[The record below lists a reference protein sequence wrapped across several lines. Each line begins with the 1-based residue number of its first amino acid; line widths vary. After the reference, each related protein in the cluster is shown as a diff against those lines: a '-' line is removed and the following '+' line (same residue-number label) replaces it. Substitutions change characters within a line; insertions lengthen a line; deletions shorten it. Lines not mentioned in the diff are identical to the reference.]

1 MTQSDLY
8 IKRDRMRYT
17 KDSLSSG
24 LVLLSIVFNVLY
36 FVSIYKSDVARY
48 YYTWKIGVSIVYNLL
63 FLLIAFLASQGVKSR
78 KTGYGTTLLVL
89 GVMQIVRIFYMPAD
103 AHATFVQIGSEDV
116 QVMLDGQYT
125 YVVVCLAVSAV
136 CCIVAA
142 VTSYIN
148 NKHLAQHMRELAN
161 KTK

>member
-78 KTGYGTTLLVL
+78 KTGYETTLLVL
-89 GVMQIVRIFYMPAD
+89 GGIAAVLVLIFTRIFRDKKKKQSTPPP
-103 AHATFVQIGSEDV
+103 T
-116 QVMLDGQYT
+116 
-125 YVVVCLAVSAV
+125 
-136 CCIVAA
+136 
-142 VTSYIN
+142 N
-148 NKHLAQHMRELAN
+148 NIK
-161 KTK
+161 K

>member
-24 LVLLSIVFNVLY
+24 LVLLAIVFNVLY
-36 FVSIYKSDVARY
+36 FVSIYQSDVAKY
-48 YYTWKIGVSIVYNLL
+48 YYTWKIGVSIIYNLL

-78 KTGYGTTLLVL
+78 KNGYSPTLLVL
-89 GVMQIVRIFYMPAD
+89 GLMQIVRIFYMPAD
-103 AHATFVQIGSEDV
+103 AHAKFVEIGSENV

-125 YVVVCLAVSAV
+125 YVVICLALSAV
-136 CCIVAA
+136 CCVAGA
-142 VTSYIN
+142 VISYIN
-148 NKHLAQHMRELAN
+148 NKHLAQHMRELEN